1 MKIRSDFVSNS
12 SSSSFV
18 IIKNDK
24 VKTLTKDDFVKLFL
38 SQLTDESGAVLSEL
52 SSDEVK
58 NTYGIY
64 IFDRTEYRTR
74 KDFERALIDEGLS
87 SEEYSI
93 FDELNEF
100 SVSSDNIT
108 INTVTNFIEDTYWYL
123 NDKLWNSR
131 LELVDKSIDPETYSY
146 LTDVCRIFTD
156 SLEKGLNNANR
167 RYGVSVGKVWQDRDA
182 RFLVYCEDNYFPNPM
197 LVDNPIDEELIKE
210 MKRQKNVDENDK
222 NFYVCTFDLVL
233 MRIKKMLQLPDGYIC
248 WNKHLG

>member
-18 IIKNDK
+18 IMKNDK

-38 SQLTDESGAVLSEL
+38 SQLTDESGTVLSEL
-52 SSDEVK
+52 PSDEIK

-93 FDELNEF
+93 FDELSEF
-100 SVSSDNIT
+100 SVSSDNTT

-123 NDKLWNSR
+123 NDKLWHTRLNS
-131 LELVDKSIDPETYSY
+131 VDKSIDPETYSY

-156 SLEKGLNNANR
+156 SIEKGLNNANR

-182 RFLVYCEDNYFPNPM
+182 RFLVYCEDNYFPSPM
-197 LVDNPIDEELIKE
+197 LVDNPVDEELIKE
-210 MKRQKNVDENDK
+210 MKQQKHANENDK
-222 NFYVCTFDLVL
+222 NFYVCAFDLVL